1 MICLLLTEIAP
12 RRNGKGSLSAFPIG
26 ERRQE
31 MRKPVFFRS
40 MCHHDGVE
48 CPMARKTLIGH
59 VCWASAAIAAF
70 FLGSVWQNDG
80 SAGRSGTERLSPGKA
95 NARKTS
101 SGSRGRASTG
111 GRSPASGAR
120 RAPVGDGRVVAAGG
134 GEPGSPGQTLS
145 DVQIEAIANEA
156 FRDGN
161 PLVRR
166 QAFDR
171 FLAALTA
178 DNASELLGHLK
189 ENRVGGDKWR
199 DFHYAWG
206 MIDGKAA
213 VEHAT
218 KSEDRDLSY
227 TMAGWA
233 SSYPEAAIAHL
244 NNLPEEDKRYY
255 NHLQEALV
263 SGIADNDTTRA
274 TDYVLQLA
282 NQGNERAN
290 HLFGVV
296 TREVVHTVGI
306 DEAARWSESLPDGEL
321 KGAALDSV
329 AHRFT
334 NRDPE
339 AAAQWVEQ
347 FVGQSFADRAIEEV
361 GDEWAER
368 DPASAVNWLETLS
381 EGRGQSMGLHSAFGE
396 WAQRDPVAAGE
407 RISNMQRSPQRDA
420 AISGYSRRISYTDP
434 GAAIE
439 WANSIAE
446 EGSRVRA
453 LTHAGQQLTR
463 RDRAAAEA
471 WVAASGLPPEAQQ
484 AVLNPPQNRRR

>member
-1 MICLLLTEIAP
+1 
-12 RRNGKGSLSAFPIG
+12 
-26 ERRQE
+26 
-31 MRKPVFFRS
+31 MRGGDDSP
-40 MCHHDGVE
+40 
-48 CPMARKTLIGH
+48 
-59 VCWASAAIAAF
+59 
-70 FLGSVWQNDG
+70 
-80 SAGRSGTERLSPGKA
+80 GRSGENGGPSGTGEL
-95 NARKTS
+95 RKTGS
-101 SGSRGRASTG
+101 GNRGGDSGGGRFSGSG
-111 GRSPASGAR
+111 GRSGSVRNARGAAS
-120 RAPVGDGRVVAAGG
+120 DGLESGG
-134 GEPGSPGQTLS
+134 PGQALS
-145 DVQIEAIANEA
+145 DVQIAAIADEA
-156 FRDGN
+156 FRHGN

-166 QAFDR
+166 RAFDQ
-171 FLAALTA
+171 FLEALTA
-178 DNASELLGHLK
+178 DNARELLGHLK
-189 ENRVGGDKWR
+189 ENRVDGDKWR

-206 MIDGKAA
+206 MIDGQAA

-233 SSYPEAAIAHL
+233 SIYPEAAIAHL

-255 NHLQEALV
+255 HHLQEALV
-263 SGIADNDTTRA
+263 SGMADNDTARA

-282 NQGNERAN
+282 NEGDERAN
-290 HLFGVV
+290 RLFGVV

-446 EGSRVRA
+446 ESSRVRA

-471 WVAASGLPPEAQQ
+471 WVASSGLPPEAQQ